1 MNSHRSRFQL
11 RVVAFVAAALAVL
24 AFAHAAPPLV
34 NTPIGNQAK
43 ATYTDDS
50 NVVREVFSN
59 TVVTRVSQ
67 IYALDLQQNNTRLAT
82 PGSQVF
88 FPHTVTNLGN
98 GDDTINLSTLNA
110 GATSLTSLALYADA
124 NQDGLP
130 DNFTPISATPSLGAG
145 AEFHFVAV
153 GIVPPAA
160 LTTDSISITVTAT
173 SQNDAAATE
182 TNTDNVTVTNDAVL
196 QVNKAISTPA
206 GLPSPLPFSLLTA
219 TRATYTITYT
229 NTGNTAATD
238 FTIEDAIPA
247 GMTYVPDS
255 ARWSVIPSTTL
266 TDADDGSQSGITYDF
281 NETTAGR
288 ATFVVATVAPGQ
300 SGFVTFEVSVN
311 PGISPRVIPNTAVY
325 SFTSNG
331 SKGPFNSNT
340 VPFTVLQ
347 VADVTIDGDSSPENN
362 SGVDYAAA
370 VVPAGSIAVFENLLT
385 NTGTGTDT
393 FDITLSGSTFPSG
406 TTFQLF
412 QSDGNTP
419 MTDSNGNGVPDTGPV
434 APADTYMVV
443 LKANLPGSA
452 TGAATGRSVTK
463 TARSGFNPAVSDT
476 GDDTIAGITGAGV
489 DLTNATTAGA
499 TGSDGTNYPGTGFN
513 DGTIIRTNTTNPGSS
528 TTFTLVVTNTGPNP
542 DSFNLLADDDNTFGT
557 VTDLPAG
564 WSVVFKNA
572 SGTVVSNTG
581 VIASGASATLTAEV
595 TVPAGFDPGVVSI
608 YFRSLS
614 PVTNAFDIIRDAV
627 SVNTIRELSLQTDQ
641 VGQTF
646 PGGSVV
652 YTHTLTNNGN
662 VTEGNT
668 APSIVTFTHA
678 DTLSA
683 SGFTSVVHYDLNGD
697 GNLDA
702 NDPVIVGA
710 LGAVKGAGLLKGE
723 AITVFVKV
731 FAPLGAADGAA
742 NATTVTV
749 ATTGGAINGTAV
761 PATVVNVDTTNV
773 VRGDLTVLKEQA
785 IDDNADGTIDQP
797 YTVNQRN
804 APPGAVIRYRITVLN
819 AGSLDATGITVN
831 DTVPANTTYLN
842 VAPGIAATVTGD
854 GTSQSVDTE
863 PDDGASSPA
872 ALVFDVGTL
881 APSQSSVINF
891 SVRIN
896 Q

>member
-1 MNSHRSRFQL
+1 MKSDRIRSFARAT
-11 RVVAFVAAALAVL
+11 VMAAFVAFGSSLAQS
-24 AFAHAAPPLV
+24 APPLV

-50 NVVREVFSN
+50 SVVREVFSN

-67 IYALDLQQNNTRLAT
+67 IYALDLQQDNTRLAT

-98 GDDTINLSTLNA
+98 GDDTINLTAVNA
-110 GATSLTSLALYADA
+110 GTTSLTSLAIYADA
-124 NQDGLP
+124 NQDGQP
-130 DNFTPISATPSLGAG
+130 DNFTPVTATPSLASG
-145 AEFHFVAV
+145 AEFHFVVV
-153 GIVPPAA
+153 GVVPPAA
-160 LTTDSISITVTAT
+160 TTAAAISVTVTAT
-173 SQNDAAATE
+173 SQTSAPATD
-182 TNTDNVTVTNDAVL
+182 TNTDTVTVTNDAVL
-196 QVNKAISTPA
+196 QVNKAIDTPA
-206 GLPSPLPFSLLTA
+206 GIPGTA
-219 TRATYTITYT
+219 PVKYTITYT

-238 FTIEDAIPA
+238 FTIQDAIPA
-247 GMTYVPDS
+247 GMTYVPGS

-266 TDADDGSQSGITYDF
+266 TDLLNTDSQSGITYDF
-281 NETTAGR
+281 GVTTAGR
-288 ATFVVATVAPGQ
+288 ATFVVASVAPGQ
-300 SGFVTFEVSVN
+300 SGFVTFEVAVN
-311 PGISPRVIPNTAVY
+311 TGIAPQVIPNTAVY

-347 VADVTIDGDSSPENN
+347 VANVALDGDDTPENTL
-362 SGVDYAAA
+362 GVAYTDQ
-370 VVPAGSIAVFENLLT
+370 VVPAGSIAVFHNLLT

-393 FDITLSGSTFPSG
+393 FDITLSGSNFPAG

-419 MTDSNGNGVPDTGPV
+419 MTDSNGNGIPDTGPV
-434 APADTYMVV
+434 LPASQSPNNTYLVV
-443 LKANLPGSA
+443 LKANIPGDA
-452 TGAATGRSVTK
+452 TGATTGRSVTK

-476 GDDTIAGITGAGV
+476 GVDSIEGINSAGV
-489 DLTNATTAGA
+489 DLTNNAPLPGGLGAGQNS
-499 TGSDGTNYPGTGFN
+499 GDGNNSNIVVNNANPGT
-513 DGTIIRTNTTNPGSS
+513 T
-528 TTFTLVVTNTGPNP
+528 TTFTLVVNNTGPNP

-557 VTDLPAG
+557 VSDLPVG

-572 SGTVVSNTG
+572 TGTVVSNTG
-581 VIASGASATLTAEV
+581 VIPAGSSATITAEI
-595 TVPAGFDPGVVSI
+595 TIPAGNAPGVVPI
-608 YFRSLS
+608 YYRALS
-614 PVTNAFDIIRDAV
+614 PVSNAFDIIRDAV
-627 SVNTIRELSLQTDQ
+627 LVNTIRELSFQTDQ

-652 YTHTLTNNGN
+652 YTHTLTNRGN

-668 APSIVTFTHA
+668 SPSIVTFTHA
-678 DTLSA
+678 DSLAA

-702 NDPVIVGA
+702 GDPVIVGA
-710 LGAVKGAGLLKGE
+710 IGAVKGAGLAPGE
-723 AITVFVKV
+723 AVTVFVKV

-749 ATTGGAINGTAV
+749 TTTGGAINGAAV

-785 IDDNADGTIDQP
+785 IDDDADGTIDQA
-797 YTVNQRN
+797 YSVNQRN

-819 AGSLDATGITVN
+819 AGSANATAITVN

-842 VAPGIAATVTGD
+842 VAPGIAASITGD
-854 GTSQSVDTE
+854 GTSQAVDTE
-863 PDDGASSPA
+863 PLNGAAAPA

-881 APSQSSVINF
+881 APNQSSVINF